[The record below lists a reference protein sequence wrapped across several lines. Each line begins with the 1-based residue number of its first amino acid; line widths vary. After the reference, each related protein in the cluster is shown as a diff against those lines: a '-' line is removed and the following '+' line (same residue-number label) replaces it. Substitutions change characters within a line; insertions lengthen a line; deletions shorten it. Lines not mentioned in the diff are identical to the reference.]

1 MYIHALILSYAYL
14 DVIQKK
20 LKESEKLA
28 ETKPRT
34 PGLGCQCS
42 ATELRQSDNCTGGA
56 ECFTLD
62 AWFEA
67 YYILYGYIC
76 KLTSRRVRWSAV
88 VGL

>member
-42 ATELRQSDNCTGGA
+42 ATELRQSDNCTGGT

-62 AWFEA
+62 AWFKA
-67 YYILYGYIC
+67 YVYCMATFVNLPVEEC
-76 KLTSRRVRWSAV
+76 
-88 VGL
+88 VGLLW